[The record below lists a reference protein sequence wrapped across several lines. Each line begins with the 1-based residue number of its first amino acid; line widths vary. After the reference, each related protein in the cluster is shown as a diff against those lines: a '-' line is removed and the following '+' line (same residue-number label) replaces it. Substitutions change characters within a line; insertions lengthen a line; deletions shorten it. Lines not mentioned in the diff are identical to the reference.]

1 MRNDKK
7 YLIIFITLSIIL
19 MILGFYLLN
28 YREFHTMTYT
38 IPFASHPYYSIGAI
52 ISLIGLF
59 LLIGT
64 IIGFIIYV
72 RMYNRDVKK
81 LNK

>member
-28 YREFHTMTYT
+28 YKEFHTMTYT
-38 IPFASHPYYSIGAI
+38 SPFATHPYYSIGAI
-52 ISLIGLF
+52 MSFIGLF
-59 LLIGT
+59 LLTGT
-64 IIGFIIYV
+64 IIGFIVYV
-72 RMYNRDVKK
+72 IMYDRNIKN

>member
-28 YREFHTMTYT
+28 YKEFHTMTYT
-38 IPFASHPYYSIGAI
+38 TPFATHPYYSIGAI
-52 ISLIGLF
+52 LSFIGLF

-64 IIGFIIYV
+64 IISFIIQV
-72 RMYNRDVKK
+72 IMYNRNEKK

>member
-7 YLIIFITLSIIL
+7 YLVIFITLSIIL

-28 YREFHTMTYT
+28 YKEFHTMTYT
-38 IPFASHPYYSIGAI
+38 TPFATYPYYSIGTI
-52 ISLIGLF
+52 MSFISLF

-64 IIGFIIYV
+64 ILGFILYV
-72 RMYNRDVKK
+72 IMYNRNAKK
-81 LNK
+81 FNK